1 MLRFWFF
8 LSPALFHCSVTSQDT
23 SSAGIC
29 DGIHPLDQWYWLN
42 NINYSCPLGRWVL
55 KYSSV
60 CFSSVENLQATI
72 GCSGSHDICCH
83 KENSSE
89 IQAMFC
95 VRILPSLC
103 GFPLKGIAI
112 RLQIYDSTLRRIAP
126 LWRINYWPVEND
138 TWHHSEHSIIILVTK
153 PISITPVLSLARK
166 AS

>member
-42 NINYSCPLGRWVL
+42 NINYSCPLGRWVS

-103 GFPLKGIAI
+103 GFPSGSSFCLKGLLFAFKFTIPLCDVS
-112 RLQIYDSTLRRIAP
+112 RLCD
-126 LWRINYWPVEND
+126 V
-138 TWHHSEHSIIILVTK
+138 SIIDLSKMIRGII
-153 PISITPVLSLARK
+153 PSIPS
-166 AS
+166 SF